1 MKTLQAVEAATEQL
15 IVATANSLKEAK
27 DSGNTK
33 LYRATQKILMPLGE
47 LACSIDEVKEETQCT
62 QN

>member
-1 MKTLQAVEAATEQL
+1 MKTLQALETATEQM
-15 IVATANSLKEAK
+15 IVAAANSLKEAK
-27 DSGNTK
+27 ESGNSK

-47 LACSIDEVKEETQCT
+47 FACSIDEVKEETPCT